1 MLCSLLRAVKV
12 FFVGNALFSSQ
23 AVVHLD
29 SNRSMAAITYH
40 LEHAG
45 LHLENTV
52 TLIHDLRY
60 ASCFKEKVHTTVSD
74 NYLYLS
80 PEVKRVLRRGQ
91 RKQVIVRGCPVP
103 TPAPTPAP
111 TPTPTIALSS
121 TLTPTPA
128 PIPLSIMEEKRTD
141 FPNKDREDNV
151 LPVNEMQAPSS
162 NRPLV
167 NHTTTAPAAR
177 RPVPTSLLHQLHA
190 VPVFVR
196 TQQQNESRARRVFSG
211 GNAFTG
217 NQHRFLHVTRQNND
231 TESDSDSDSEDE

>member
-1 MLCSLLRAVKV
+1 MLCSLLRAIKV

-29 SNRSMAAITYH
+29 SNRSMVGITYH

-60 ASCFKEKVHTTVSD
+60 ASCFKEKVHTAVSD

-91 RKQVIVRGCPVP
+91 RKQVVVRGSPVSTCLPCPSP
-103 TPAPTPAP
+103 TVALTAAPTPAP
-111 TPTPTIALSS
+111 TAAPTVA
-121 TLTPTPA
+121 
-128 PIPLSIMEEKRTD
+128 PLSTIEEKRTD
-141 FPNKDREDNV
+141 FPSKDRDDAV
-151 LPVNEMQAPSS
+151 SPLNEMQSPSS

-167 NHTTTAPAAR
+167 NHTTLSR
-177 RPVPTSLLHQLHA
+177 RPVPTPLLHQLHV
-190 VPVFVR
+190 VPIFVR
-196 TQQQNESRARRVFSG
+196 TQQQNESRARRVLSG
-211 GNAFTG
+211 GNTLTRTK
-217 NQHRFLHVTRQNND
+217 HRILHVIVGEGKGVGAGD
-231 TESDSDSDSEDE
+231 EDSDSEEE